1 MKTTTSTKT
10 IEALR
15 MIFCRTGIPKQIV
28 SDNGPQFT
36 SGEFEN
42 FTKQNGIKHYKSAPF
57 HPATNGLVER
67 FVQTFKN
74 SMRAMKQDNK
84 ILSHKIAN
92 FLLNYRNTPHSVT
105 KETPARLF
113 MGRDLRSC
121 LSLVR
126 PSVKDT
132 VMNSQMDTVF
142 QKSRPERSRYFKVG
156 DRVIA
161 RDYKG
166 KDHKWIG
173 GQIESSDGPLM
184 YKVKT
189 DLGSTWRR
197 HVDQIKP
204 SKIAEDIAQNT
215 PLIEEPSV
223 ETTENT
229 KTDVQTDNIND
240 KPIDGP
246 STITAVQE
254 RRYPERIRKQTKR
267 LITEI

>member
-1 MKTTTSTKT
+1 MVLNLRQENLRTLQSKIELNTTSQHLF
-10 IEALR
+10 I
-15 MIFCRTGIPKQIV
+15 RT
-28 SDNGPQFT
+28 
-36 SGEFEN
+36 
-42 FTKQNGIKHYKSAPF
+42 
-57 HPATNGLVER
+57 ATNGLVER

-84 ILSHKIAN
+84 VLSHKIAN

-132 VMNSQMDTVF
+132 VMNSQ
-142 QKSRPERSRYFKVG
+142 KSRPERSRHFKVG

-189 DLGSTWRR
+189 DLGSTRRR

-223 ETTENT
+223 E
-229 KTDVQTDNIND
+229 TDNIND

>member
-1 MKTTTSTKT
+1 
-10 IEALR
+10 
-15 MIFCRTGIPKQIV
+15 
-28 SDNGPQFT
+28 
-36 SGEFEN
+36 
-42 FTKQNGIKHYKSAPF
+42 
-57 HPATNGLVER
+57 
-67 FVQTFKN
+67 
-74 SMRAMKQDNK
+74 
-84 ILSHKIAN
+84 
-92 FLLNYRNTPHSVT
+92 
-105 KETPARLF
+105 
-113 MGRDLRSC
+113 
-121 LSLVR
+121 
-126 PSVKDT
+126 
-132 VMNSQMDTVF
+132 MDTVF
-142 QKSRPERSRYFKVG
+142 QKSRPERSRYFK
-156 DRVIA
+156 A

-215 PLIEEPSV
+215 PLIEELSV
-223 ETTENT
+223 ETTENIM
-229 KTDVQTDNIND
+229 TDVQIDNVND

-246 STITAVQE
+246 SIITAVQE

>member
-1 MKTTTSTKT
+1 V
-10 IEALR
+10 
-15 MIFCRTGIPKQIV
+15 F
-28 SDNGPQFT
+28 
-36 SGEFEN
+36 
-42 FTKQNGIKHYKSAPF
+42 
-57 HPATNGLVER
+57 
-67 FVQTFKN
+67 
-74 SMRAMKQDNK
+74 
-84 ILSHKIAN
+84 
-92 FLLNYRNTPHSVT
+92 SVVLT
-105 KETPARLF
+105 L
-113 MGRDLRSC
+113 GS
-121 LSLVR
+121 SI
-126 PSVKDT
+126 KDT

-173 GQIESSDGPLM
+173 GQIESSVGPLM

-215 PLIEEPSV
+215 PLIEEPCV
-223 ETTENT
+223 KTTENT

-246 STITAVQE
+246 STITSRA
-254 RRYPERIRKQTKR
+254 
-267 LITEI
+267 ITLK